1 VMRAH
6 GDLEEC
12 MRRTLLAPFGAI
24 LLVGL
29 AVVSA
34 AAAETTPTTST
45 TAAALPA
52 VCQPDQTTAVTP
64 TTASATT
71 ATATTATTTTAT
83 SADGED
89 LAVDDSDNHGHEV
102 RACVDALHD
111 LGEHGLGQIVSA
123 LAREEGRHEKSE
135 AGATS
140 TPTAT
145 TAAVT
150 LTPQTTTTVRTQ
162 PSEDGKAE
170 HHGHSEGHK
179 QGD

>member
-64 TTASATT
+64 TTAT
-71 ATATTATTTTAT
+71 ATTAT

>member
-1 VMRAH
+1 MMRAH
-6 GDLEEC
+6 GNLEEC

-24 LLVGL
+24 LLLGL

-34 AAAETTPTTST
+34 AAAETSPPTST

-64 TTASATT
+64 ST
-71 ATATTATTTTAT
+71 ATAATAATTTAT

-89 LAVDDSDNHGHEV
+89 LAVDDSDNHVHEV

-140 TPTAT
+140 TPTTT

-170 HHGHSEGHK
+170 HHGHSEGHR